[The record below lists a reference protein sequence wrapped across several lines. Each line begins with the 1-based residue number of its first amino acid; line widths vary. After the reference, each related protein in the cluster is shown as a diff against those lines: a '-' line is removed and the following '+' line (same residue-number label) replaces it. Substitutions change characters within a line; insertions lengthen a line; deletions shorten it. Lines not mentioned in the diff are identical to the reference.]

1 MPESGDAR
9 RFGDRRD
16 GRQLHSLSP
25 VSRLKPYLMPKWAP
39 RLIEDAAEVS
49 AAEDWLRAARQAGWK
64 GIGFLHIFIAAYIR
78 TVSQYPALNRF
89 VGNRKIYA
97 RNGVEVVMSV
107 KRAPEAGDEEM
118 IVKVRFH
125 PADTVFEVYRKLGA
139 RIDAINA
146 GEDQGRAE
154 RTAESLMNLPGPL
167 LKFVLWLFR
176 GLDGYGLLP
185 RSLLDLSPW
194 HGSVNVQDLSGAGAP
209 PFYRVMDGYGSLPL
223 TAVLG
228 AKRVVRETDP
238 SGYGAERKYIDY
250 KLALDGRVADGAYAA
265 EALRFLKAQLERPA
279 ALETPPERVIDD
291 VM

>member
-16 GRQLHSLSP
+16 GRQLRSLSP
-25 VSRLKPYLMPKWAP
+25 VSRLRPYLMPEWAP
-39 RLIEDAAEVS
+39 RLVADAAEVG
-49 AAEDWLRAARQAGWK
+49 AAEDWLRAARQAGWR

-89 VGNRKIYA
+89 VAGRKIFA
-97 RNGVEVVMSV
+97 RNGIEVVMSV
-107 KRAPEAGDEEM
+107 KRAPEAGEEETV
-118 IVKVRFH
+118 IKARFH

-139 RIDAINA
+139 KIDSINA

-154 RTAESLMNLPGPL
+154 RTAESLMNLPAPL
-167 LKFVLWLFR
+167 LRLVLWFFNV
-176 GLDGYGLLP
+176 LDFFGLLP
-185 RSLLDLSPW
+185 SSLLDLSPW
-194 HGSVNVQDLSGAGAP
+194 HGSMNVEDLSIAGAP
-209 PFYRVMDGYGSLPL
+209 PFYRVMSGYGNLPL

-228 AKRVVRETDP
+228 AKRVAKEADP
-238 SGYGAERKYIDY
+238 SGYGVERKYIDY
-250 KLALDGRVADGAYAA
+250 KLVLDGRVADGVYAA
-265 EALRFLKAQLERPA
+265 EAMRFLKAHLERPA

>member
-16 GRQLHSLSP
+16 GRQLRSLPP
-25 VSRLKPYLMPKWAP
+25 VSRLKPYLMRKWAP
-39 RLIEDAAEVS
+39 RLLSDAAEVS
-49 AAEDWLRAARQAGWK
+49 AAEDWLRAARQAGWR

-89 VGNRKIYA
+89 VGGRKIFA

-107 KRAPEAGDEEM
+107 KRSPEAGAEETV
-118 IVKVRFH
+118 VKVLFH

-139 RIDAINA
+139 KIDAINA

-167 LKFVLWLFR
+167 LRFVLWFFNV
-176 GLDGYGLLP
+176 LDFFGLLP

-194 HGSVNVQDLSGAGAP
+194 HGSMNVEVLDAP
-209 PFYRVMDGYGSLPL
+209 PFPG
-223 TAVLG
+223 
-228 AKRVVRETDP
+228 
-238 SGYGAERKYIDY
+238 
-250 KLALDGRVADGAYAA
+250 
-265 EALRFLKAQLERPA
+265 
-279 ALETPPERVIDD
+279 
-291 VM
+291 